1 MINNKVWQLVKWLL
15 MCIGQISAPTWGL
28 WPFEPTSKKCVYT
41 FPVFVSLPCCQLEAT
56 KRRRSNQSLNAQM
69 RLAGHLDGDNTHQRE
84 QHRIQQIICTIFWTK
99 LTSYSICTIAAKLN
113 LKLLLSLQ
121 DLWISNAEIVSFELI
136 VKTSVAGDIQSSS
149 RQNSGGCRLVLKPL
163 HWGMKFDHCV
173 KVFVC

>member
-1 MINNKVWQLVKWLL
+1 MITNVYWPNFCTYRRIVTFWTHMKKVCLQFS
-15 MCIGQISAPTWGL
+15 CFRFSAMLSAG
-28 WPFEPTSKKCVYT
+28 SDQKK
-41 FPVFVSLPCCQLEAT
+41 
-56 KRRRSNQSLNAQM
+56 KRQPKSLNAQM

-99 LTSYSICTIAAKLN
+99 LTCYSICTIAAKLN

-121 DLWISNAEIVSFELI
+121 DLWISNAKIVSFELI

-149 RQNSGGCRLVLKPL
+149 SQNSGGCRLVLKPL
-163 HWGMKFDHCV
+163 HWGMKFDRCV

>member
-1 MINNKVWQLVKWLL
+1 MITNVYWPNFCTYLRIVTFWTHIKKVCLHFS
-15 MCIGQISAPTWGL
+15 CFRFSAMLSAG
-28 WPFEPTSKKCVYT
+28 SDQKK
-41 FPVFVSLPCCQLEAT
+41 
-56 KRRRSNQSLNAQM
+56 KRQPKSLNAQM

-84 QHRIQQIICTIFWTK
+84 QHRIQQTICTIFWTK

-149 RQNSGGCRLVLKPL
+149 RQNSGGCRPALRHEIWSLCPSL
-163 HWGMKFDHCV
+163 CLLR
-173 KVFVC
+173 

>member
-1 MINNKVWQLVKWLL
+1 MITNVYWPNFCTYRRIVTFWTHMKKVCLQFS
-15 MCIGQISAPTWGL
+15 CFRFSAMLSAG
-28 WPFEPTSKKCVYT
+28 SDQKK
-41 FPVFVSLPCCQLEAT
+41 
-56 KRRRSNQSLNAQM
+56 KRQPKSLNAQM

-121 DLWISNAEIVSFELI
+121 DLWISNA
-136 VKTSVAGDIQSSS
+136 GDVQSSS
-149 RQNSGGCRLVLKPL
+149 SQNSGGCRLVLKPL
-163 HWGMKFDHCV
+163 HWGMKFDRCV

>member
-1 MINNKVWQLVKWLL
+1 MITNVYWPNFCTYLRIVTFWTHMKKVCLQFS
-15 MCIGQISAPTWGL
+15 CFRFSAMLSAG
-28 WPFEPTSKKCVYT
+28 SDQKK
-41 FPVFVSLPCCQLEAT
+41 
-56 KRRRSNQSLNAQM
+56 KRQPKLLNAQM

-121 DLWISNAEIVSFELI
+121 DLWISNAKIVSFELI

-149 RQNSGGCRLVLKPL
+149 SQNSGGCRLVLKPL
-163 HWGMKFDHCV
+163 HWGMKFDRCV

>member
-28 WPFEPTSKKCVYT
+28 WPFEPRWKKCVYS
-41 FPVFVSLPCCQLEAT
+41 FAVFVSLPCCQLEAT

-69 RLAGHLDGDNTHQRE
+69 RLAGHLDGDNTHQWE
-84 QHRIQQIICTIFWTK
+84 QHRIRQIICNIFWTK

-113 LKLLLSLQ
+113 LKLLCSLK
-121 DLWISNAEIVSFELI
+121 DLWITSNAEIVAFELI

-149 RQNSGGCRLVLKPL
+149 RQNSGGCRPTLRHEIWSLCQSL
-163 HWGMKFDHCV
+163 CLLR
-173 KVFVC
+173 